1 MCVCARRVY
10 RLPVPPTPSHTGPKH
25 AILGRQR
32 PGIDKNAHR
41 ISHSLSLC
49 VLSTKLKQAAVAVD
63 TTALGP
69 PGMGVPGT
77 AVNCT
82 VKGRASRSHCLSRR
96 PSHQVMRCGDWR
108 LGRVTP
114 SARRYT
120 HAVGVPATL
129 SSVDVKNQWDHSL
142 IFSLLPTPPPPQSSP
157 KESSDPPPLLSM

>member
-69 PGMGVPGT
+69 PGNGGPGNSGKLHRKGQGFEEPLPVET
-77 AVNCT
+77 AL
-82 VKGRASRSHCLSRR
+82 A
-96 PSHQVMRCGDWR
+96 PSHAVW
-108 LGRVTP
+108 GREAGPCHPLCAEIHPRGGRSCHAPISGRQKPVGSFTHFLP
-114 SARRYT
+114 SSY
-120 HAVGVPATL
+120 P
-129 SSVDVKNQWDHSL
+129 
-142 IFSLLPTPPPPQSSP
+142 SSP
-157 KESSDPPPLLSM
+157 RRR